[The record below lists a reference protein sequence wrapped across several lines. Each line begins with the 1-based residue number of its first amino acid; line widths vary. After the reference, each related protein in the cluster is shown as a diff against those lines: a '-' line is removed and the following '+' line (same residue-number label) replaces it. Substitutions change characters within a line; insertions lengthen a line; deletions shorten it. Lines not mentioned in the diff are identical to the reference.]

1 MILEHLSRIEH
12 VPSTQFHDRPSDPEA
27 PEEVS
32 LMTFSLPH
40 FDLIPFF
47 FHVCP
52 LGNFDL

>member
-52 LGNFDL
+52 LGNFDM